1 MAYFFIEIEDG
12 PPVSFQ
18 VVADFM
24 GPLIKC
30 VHPIVDFG
38 LVKVNSTEYFDI
50 QLENTS
56 PVPAE
61 VLIKSSHNTR
71 LDFDN
76 MMSADQHM

>member
-1 MAYFFIEIEDG
+1 
-12 PPVSFQ
+12 
-18 VVADFM
+18 M

-76 MMSADQHM
+76 MMSAD